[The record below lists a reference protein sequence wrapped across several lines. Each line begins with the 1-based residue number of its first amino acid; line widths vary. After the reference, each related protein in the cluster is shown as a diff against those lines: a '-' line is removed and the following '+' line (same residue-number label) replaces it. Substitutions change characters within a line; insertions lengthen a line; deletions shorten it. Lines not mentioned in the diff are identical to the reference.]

1 MVLYSIET
9 RAKPKQVWGLYDI
22 QRPPNRCVTGPFI
35 LGRCVFFCPL
45 TALFYYF
52 CASFCPS
59 PAEGLRRHQQLIYNP
74 PPPDALPATT
84 SYPLERF
91 NVHTANGYGKTHPKN
106 MSAPRPRNV
115 VQATGRG
122 LPEPANPMWVTVPVS
137 AHQHGH
143 APTAINRRL
152 VRQTAAL
159 LFETCAFMG
168 DS

>member
-9 RAKPKQVWGLYDI
+9 RAKPKQAWGLYYI
-22 QRPPNRCVTGPFI
+22 QRPR
-35 LGRCVFFCPL
+35 GRSFHPRPVCLFCPL

-52 CASFCPS
+52 CAAFCPS
-59 PAEGLRRHQQLIYNP
+59 PAEGLRRHQQLIYKP
-74 PPPDALPATT
+74 HPDALPATT

-91 NVHTANGYGKTHPKN
+91 NVHTANGYGKTHPIN
-106 MSAPRPRNV
+106 TSAPRPRNV

-122 LPEPANPMWVTVPVS
+122 LPEPTNPMWVTVPVS